1 MRVLFL
7 QQQPCVRALKYAVGL
22 AERAPD
28 VTLGFAYR
36 GRTLSELYGAG
47 DELFEGW
54 WALGDD
60 PAAALPEILDAFAP
74 DIIHSHNL
82 PDALTVLAL
91 DQTGGR
97 IPVIHDVH
105 DMQSLRRTP
114 YEDGYP
120 EPADPLALERRAAE
134 ESAAL
139 VTVSPE
145 LVEALAAR
153 YRLPER
159 VVVYA
164 NYALERDLPAPR
176 PVRRAHGGPPRI
188 VYQGTLSTNGGHY
201 DLRELFAAIA
211 AQGLS
216 LDVYPAREVPEY
228 RTIPGV
234 RVHETL
240 PAAELLQRLPAYDF
254 GWAGFNSGL
263 NGAHL
268 DTALPNK
275 LYEYL
280 GCGLP
285 VITLEHRALRRM
297 LREEGVGLALDS
309 VGELAET
316 LARADV
322 AALRARVA
330 AGRDRF
336 TVEHEIERIAALY
349 RDVCDPLGLAE
360 PVGSAD

>member
-22 AERAPD
+22 AGE
-28 VTLGFAYR
+28 VELGFAYR

-47 DELFEGW
+47 DELFEAW
-54 WALGDD
+54 YRLGDD
-60 PAAALPEILDAFAP
+60 PAAALPGIVEDFAP
-74 DIIHSHNL
+74 DVIHSHNL

-91 DQTGGR
+91 DTVE

-120 EPADPLALERRAAE
+120 EPKHPLALERRAAE
-134 ESAAL
+134 GSAA
-139 VTVSPE
+139 VIAISPE
-145 LVEALAAR
+145 LVAELAAR
-153 YRLPER
+153 YRLPPR
-159 VVVYA
+159 VLAYA
-164 NYALERDLPAPR
+164 NYALRSELPAELRPR
-176 PVRRAHGGPPRI
+176 LDGPPRL

-201 DLRELFAAIA
+201 DLRELFTAIA
-211 AQGLS
+211 AQGVS
-216 LDVYPAREVPEY
+216 LDVYPAREIPEY
-228 RTIPGV
+228 RELPGV

-240 PAAELLQRLPAYDF
+240 PLAELLRRLAAFDF

-263 NGAHL
+263 NRAHL

-285 VITLEHRALRRM
+285 VITLQHRALRRM
-297 LREEGVGLALDS
+297 LGEEGVGIALDR
-309 VGELAET
+309 VEDLAAA
-316 LARADV
+316 LASADV
-322 AALRARVA
+322 AALRERVA
-330 AGRDRF
+330 AGRERF
-336 TVEHEIERIAALY
+336 TVEHHIGRIAALY
-349 RDVCDPLGLAE
+349 REVAASGRAAGLRRTSTAA
-360 PVGSAD
+360 G

>member
-22 AERAPD
+22 AGE
-28 VTLGFAYR
+28 VELGFAYR

-47 DELFEGW
+47 DELFEAW
-54 WALGDD
+54 YPLGDD
-60 PAAALPEILDAFAP
+60 PAAALPGIVEDFAP
-74 DIIHSHNL
+74 DVIHSHNL

-91 DQTGGR
+91 DTVE

-120 EPADPLALERRAAE
+120 EPEDPLALERRAAE
-134 ESAAL
+134 ESAA
-139 VTVSPE
+139 VITISPE
-145 LVEALAAR
+145 LVAELTAR
-153 YRLPER
+153 YRLPQR
-159 VVVYA
+159 VLAYA
-164 NYALERDLPAPR
+164 NYALRSELPAELPPR
-176 PVRRAHGGPPRI
+176 LDGPPRL

-201 DLRELFAAIA
+201 DLRELFTAIA
-211 AQGLS
+211 AQGVS

-228 RTIPGV
+228 RELLGV

-240 PAAELLQRLPAYDF
+240 PLAELLRRLAAYDF

-263 NGAHL
+263 NHAHL

-285 VITLEHRALRRM
+285 VITLQHRALRRM
-297 LREEGVGLALDS
+297 LGEEGVGIALDR
-309 VGELAET
+309 VEDLAAA
-316 LARADV
+316 LASADV
-322 AALRARVA
+322 AALRERVA
-330 AGRDRF
+330 AGRERF
-336 TVEHEIERIAALY
+336 TVEHHIGRIAALY
-349 RDVCDPLGLAE
+349 REVAGSRSQEGLRRTSTAA
-360 PVGSAD
+360 G

>member
-22 AERAPD
+22 DRRAPD

-36 GRTLSELYGAG
+36 GLTLSELYGNG
-47 DELFEGW
+47 DELFECW
-54 WALGDD
+54 WPLGHD
-60 PAAALPEILDAFAP
+60 PAAALPVVLEEFEP
-74 DIIHSHNL
+74 DVIHSHNL
-82 PDALTVLAL
+82 PDELTVLAL
-91 DQTGGR
+91 EETSGR
-97 IPVIHDVH
+97 IPVIHDFH
-105 DMQSLRRTP
+105 DMQGLRRTP
-114 YEDGYP
+114 YEDGFP
-120 EPADPLALERRAAE
+120 EPADPLALERRAAQ

-153 YRLPER
+153 YRLPGHI
-159 VVVYA
+159 VVYA
-164 NYALERDLPAPR
+164 NYALARDLPPALPHERR
-176 PVRRAHGGPPRI
+176 PGPPRL

-216 LDVYPAREVPEY
+216 LDVYPAREVAEY
-228 RTIPGV
+228 RSIPGI

-240 PAAELLQRLPAYDF
+240 PAAELLRELARYDF
-254 GWAGFNSGL
+254 GWAGFNSSL
-263 NGAHL
+263 NGPHL

-280 GCGLP
+280 ACGLP

-297 LREEGVGLALDS
+297 LGEEGVGIALDR
-309 VGELAET
+309 VEDLAGA
-316 LARADV
+316 LADADAGALRRRVARA
-322 AALRARVA
+322 
-330 AGRDRF
+330 RDSF
-336 TVEHEIERIAALY
+336 MVEHQIDRIAALY
-349 RDVCDPLGLAE
+349 REVADAVASRAL
-360 PVGSAD
+360 VG